1 MAGGYDGEIRI
12 KTKIDN
18 ADMSSQFMQLENRM
32 EKSAANVDNLQSKF
46 DTFTDKIKSSQNKTV
61 ELQAKLEK
69 LAAIRVPTDEYKK
82 ISEQMEQARQ
92 KMAAANEE
100 LNQMRELG
108 FKDEN
113 LQSYIKNLDNASKK
127 AWDLAAA
134 KTKLELANGAFVD
147 QTNTEEYQKILDKLN
162 EQKQKTNELEDA
174 QSKVKE
180 EIDAEIAEQNRLN
193 SIFQS
198 ATVTNQRLVDL
209 LKEEKDVESQIADMK
224 NAGLTS
230 GYDKY
235 DEAEGKLSK
244 IREEI
249 KKINSE
255 QKKVGSGAKQIEN
268 VGKAAKK
275 SAGMM
280 SSLLSRL
287 KGITLSLLIFN
298 WITKAFNGMVDSFK
312 TGIQNMARYSG
323 SFNERMS
330 TLKSSVETMKNALGT
345 LAAPIVSMVTP
356 ALATLCDWLT
366 KAINAMN
373 QFIALLSGQ
382 STWTRAKQQQVDY
395 AKSLE
400 KTSGVAKKAAGA
412 LAAFDDLN
420 VLQIDSDSGGGG
432 ADSVAGMHEEVQVS
446 DKMASKMEKLRNL
459 VSQIKEEIGV
469 GWKSAFEKLGID
481 GQIQNIRDNIASIKR
496 SFIDI
501 FSADSVKEAAGN
513 FAITFAFGLGTIAAS
528 FVSIGATI
536 AQNLTG
542 GIKKYLDDNKED
554 IKDHLVQMFDIGADI
569 MLLAASAATAFALI
583 FFTFGSNSGQVLT
596 ANLIQMF
603 SDAFLSVSSIA
614 AQFADDILHL
624 LLDPFVNN
632 QEDISVAVQ
641 GIIDVLAL
649 FSGTVA
655 DIVGQVGDG
664 FNSLYS
670 NYISPFIDSFATD
683 ISDLLGAFLDFWNGS
698 MQPVLMEWAAMFDD
712 TYQSHLLP
720 MIDAFM
726 ELLGVLIEYIQLFW
740 ENYLKAPLQW
750 IIANVLPLL
759 KPILSELGKQVKF
772 AADVIADI
780 ITTLL
785 KVIKGVFAI
794 IGDLIR
800 GDWKQMWAD
809 AKQIFKD
816 IVNGILSIVETMA
829 NGVIDAINGM
839 IRALNSIHVDIP
851 DWVPGLGGKSFSIN
865 LEEIG
870 KVSIT
875 RLATGGITAGA
886 TLAEI
891 GEAGREAVL
900 PLEQNTGWMDTLA
913 EKIAER
919 MPETGGTVDASLILD
934 GETCGRLFLPYLQ
947 SEEVRLGIAEG

>member
-12 KTKIDN
+12 KTKIEN
-18 ADMSSQFMQLENRM
+18 ADMSSQLMQLENRM
-32 EKSAANVDNLQSKF
+32 EKTARKAQQLEAAMREMENR
-46 DTFTDKIKSSQNKTV
+46 KI
-61 ELQAKLEK
+61 
-69 LAAIRVPTDEYKK
+69 PTDEYKEVQTQIQK
-82 ISEQMEQARQ
+82 AQDKLSGLNDRME
-92 KMAAANEE
+92 KF
-100 LNQMRELG
+100 LELG
-108 FKDEN
+108 GKKSSSTFKNMQYDMADLENTIAYAKGELEAMEEDGTAFKDV
-113 LQSYIKNLDNASKK
+113 K
-127 AWDLAAA
+127 A
-134 KTKLELANGAFVD
+134 
-147 QTNTEEYQKILDKLN
+147 TEEY
-162 EQKQKTNELEDA
+162 
-174 QSKVKE
+174 
-180 EIDAEIAEQNRLN
+180 R
-193 SIFQS
+193 
-198 ATVTNQRLVDL
+198 
-209 LKEEKDVESQIADMK
+209 
-224 NAGLTS
+224 
-230 GYDKY
+230 
-235 DEAEGKLSK
+235 KLSDQLGDTN
-244 IREEI
+244 REMAILSKKHDEI
-249 KKINSE
+249 IDK
-255 QKKVGSGAKQIEN
+255 QKKVGSGAKQIEK
-268 VGKAAKK
+268 VGKSAKK
-275 SAGMM
+275 SAGFM
-280 SSLLSRL
+280 STLLSRL
-287 KGITLSLLIFN
+287 KGIALSLLIFN

-312 TGIQNMARYSG
+312 TGIQNMSKYSS

-330 TLKSSVETMKNALGT
+330 SLKSSIATLNVALGT
-345 LAAPIVSMVTP
+345 LAAPIVSIVTP
-356 ALATLCDWLT
+356 ALTRLCDWLT

-420 VLQIDSDSGGGG
+420 VLQKNDSGGSG
-432 ADSVAGMHEEVQVS
+432 SSTAGMYEEVQVS

>member
-18 ADMSSQFMQLENRM
+18 ADMSSQLMQLENRM
-32 EKSAANVDNLQSKF
+32 EKTARKAQQLEAALREMENQ
-46 DTFTDKIKSSQNKTV
+46 KI
-61 ELQAKLEK
+61 
-69 LAAIRVPTDEYKK
+69 PTDEYKEVQDQIQK
-82 ISEQMEQARQ
+82 AQDKLSGLNDRME
-92 KMAAANEE
+92 KF
-100 LNQMRELG
+100 LELG
-108 FKDEN
+108 GKKNSSTFKNMQYDAAELENTIAYAKGELEAMEEDGTAFKDV
-113 LQSYIKNLDNASKK
+113 K
-127 AWDLAAA
+127 A
-134 KTKLELANGAFVD
+134 
-147 QTNTEEYQKILDKLN
+147 TEEYKKLSAQLRDTNN
-162 EQKQKTNELEDA
+162 EMKVLSKRHDEIMNKT
-174 QSKVKE
+174 SKMAK
-180 EIDAEIAEQNRLN
+180 
-193 SIFQS
+193 
-198 ATVTNQRLVDL
+198 
-209 LKEEKDVESQIADMK
+209 K
-224 NAGLTS
+224 TS
-230 GYDKY
+230 G
-235 DEAEGKLSK
+235 LFST
-244 IREEI
+244 
-249 KKINSE
+249 
-255 QKKVGSGAKQIEN
+255 
-268 VGKAAKK
+268 
-275 SAGMM
+275 
-280 SSLLSRL
+280 LLSRL

-323 SFNERMS
+323 SFNEKMS
-330 TLKSSVETMKNALGT
+330 ALKSSVETMKNALGT

-420 VLQIDSDSGGGG
+420 VLQIDSDSGGGSS
-432 ADSVAGMHEEVQVS
+432 DSSVAGMYEEVQVS

-469 GWKSAFEKLGID
+469 GWKNAFEKLGID
-481 GQIQNIRDNIASIKR
+481 GQIQNIRDNITSIKS

-513 FAITFAFGLGTIAAS
+513 FAVTFAFGLGTIAAS

-569 MLLAASAATAFALI
+569 MLLAASAATAFALV
-583 FFTFGSNSGQVLT
+583 FSTFGSDSGQQLT
-596 ANLIQMF
+596 ANLLQMF

-641 GIIDVLAL
+641 GIIDVLSL
-649 FSGTVA
+649 FSGTVS

-670 NYISPFIDSFATD
+670 NYISPFIDSFTKD
-683 ISDLLGAFLDFWNGS
+683 ISDLLGVFLDFWNGS
-698 MQPVLMEWAAMFDD
+698 MQPVLMEWASMFDD
-712 TYQSHLLP
+712 TYQSHLKP

-759 KPILSELGKQVKF
+759 KPILSELGKLVKLT
-772 AADVIADI
+772 ADVIAEI

-785 KVIKGVFAI
+785 KVIKDVFVI
-794 IGDLIR
+794 LGDLIR
-800 GDWKQMWAD
+800 GDWKQMWTD
-809 AKQIFKD
+809 AKQTVKD
-816 IVNGILSIVETMA
+816 IVNGILTIVETMA

-865 LEEIG
+865 LQEIG
-870 KVSIT
+870 KVSIP
-875 RLATGGITAGA
+875 RLATGGITTGA

-900 PLEQNTGWMDTLA
+900 PLEQNTGWMDALA

-919 MPETGGTVDASLILD
+919 MPETGGTIDASLILD

>member
-12 KTKIDN
+12 KTKIEN
-18 ADMSSQFMQLENRM
+18 ADMSSQLMQLENRM
-32 EKSAANVDNLQSKF
+32 EKTARKAQQLEAALREMENQ
-46 DTFTDKIKSSQNKTV
+46 KI
-61 ELQAKLEK
+61 
-69 LAAIRVPTDEYKK
+69 PTDEYKEVQDQIQK
-82 ISEQMEQARQ
+82 AQDKLSGLNDRME
-92 KMAAANEE
+92 KF
-100 LNQMRELG
+100 LELG
-108 FKDEN
+108 GKKNSSTFKNMQYDAAELENTIAYAKGELEAMEEDGTAFKDV
-113 LQSYIKNLDNASKK
+113 K
-127 AWDLAAA
+127 A
-134 KTKLELANGAFVD
+134 
-147 QTNTEEYQKILDKLN
+147 TEEYKKLSAQLRDTNN
-162 EQKQKTNELEDA
+162 EMKVLSKRHDEIMNKT
-174 QSKVKE
+174 SKMAK
-180 EIDAEIAEQNRLN
+180 
-193 SIFQS
+193 
-198 ATVTNQRLVDL
+198 
-209 LKEEKDVESQIADMK
+209 K
-224 NAGLTS
+224 TS
-230 GYDKY
+230 G
-235 DEAEGKLSK
+235 LFST
-244 IREEI
+244 
-249 KKINSE
+249 
-255 QKKVGSGAKQIEN
+255 
-268 VGKAAKK
+268 
-275 SAGMM
+275 
-280 SSLLSRL
+280 LLSRL
-287 KGITLSLLIFN
+287 KGIALSLLIFN

-312 TGIQNMARYSG
+312 TGIQNMSKYSS

-330 TLKSSVETMKNALGT
+330 SLKSSIATLNAALGT

-356 ALATLCDWLT
+356 ALARLCDWLT

-420 VLQIDSDSGGGG
+420 VLQIDSDSGGGNS
-432 ADSVAGMHEEVQVS
+432 DSVAGMYEEVQVS
-446 DKMASKMEKLRNL
+446 DKMASKLGMIRDIVGK
-459 VSQIKEEIGV
+459 IKEEIGV
-469 GWKSAFEKLGID
+469 GWKNAFEKLGID
-481 GQIQNIRDNIASIKR
+481 GQVQNIHDNLASIR
-496 SFIDI
+496 SSFIDI

-513 FAITFAFGLGTIAAS
+513 FAITFATSLGTIAAS

-569 MLLAASAATAFALI
+569 LLLAATAAAAFALI
-583 FFTFGSNSGQVLT
+583 FSTFGSDSGQLLT

-632 QEDISVAVQ
+632 QDDIATAVQ

-649 FSGTVA
+649 FSGTVS

-670 NYISPFIDSFATD
+670 NYISPFIDSFTTD
-683 ISDLLGAFLDFWNGS
+683 ISDLLGAFLDFWNDS

-712 TYQSHLLP
+712 TYQSHLKP

-726 ELLGVLIEYIQLFW
+726 ELLGVLIEYIQFFW

-750 IIANVLPLL
+750 IVANLLPVL
-759 KPILSELGKQVKF
+759 KPILEVLMSQIKM
-772 AADVIADI
+772 AADIIADI

-785 KVIKGVFAI
+785 NVIKGVFAI
-794 IGDLIR
+794 LGDLVS
-800 GDWKQMWAD
+800 GDWKKLWED
-809 AKQIFKD
+809 AWQIVKD
-816 IVNGILSIVETMA
+816 IVNGILSIVESMT
-829 NGVIDAINGM
+829 NGIVDAINAL
-839 IRALNSIHVDIP
+839 IRFYNSLHFELP
-851 DWVPGLGGKSFSIN
+851 DWLGGKSWGPHN
-865 LEEIG
+865 MPEAPR
-870 KVSIT
+870 VSIP
-875 RLATGGITAGA
+875 RLANGGITTGA

-919 MPETGGTVDASLILD
+919 MPETGGSIDASLILD
-934 GETCGRLFLPYLQ
+934 GETCGRLFLPHIQ
-947 SEEVRLGIAEG
+947 NEEVRLGIAEG

>member
-12 KTKIDN
+12 KTKIEN
-18 ADMSSQFMQLENRM
+18 ADMSSQLMQLENRM
-32 EKSAANVDNLQSKF
+32 EKTARKAQQLEAAMREMENR
-46 DTFTDKIKSSQNKTV
+46 KI
-61 ELQAKLEK
+61 
-69 LAAIRVPTDEYKK
+69 PTDEYKEVQTQIQK
-82 ISEQMEQARQ
+82 AQDKLSGLNDRME
-92 KMAAANEE
+92 KF
-100 LNQMRELG
+100 LELG
-108 FKDEN
+108 GKKSSSTFKNMQYDMADLENTIAYAKGELEAMEEDGTAFKDV
-113 LQSYIKNLDNASKK
+113 K
-127 AWDLAAA
+127 A
-134 KTKLELANGAFVD
+134 
-147 QTNTEEYQKILDKLN
+147 TEEY
-162 EQKQKTNELEDA
+162 
-174 QSKVKE
+174 
-180 EIDAEIAEQNRLN
+180 R
-193 SIFQS
+193 
-198 ATVTNQRLVDL
+198 
-209 LKEEKDVESQIADMK
+209 
-224 NAGLTS
+224 
-230 GYDKY
+230 
-235 DEAEGKLSK
+235 KLSDQLGDTN
-244 IREEI
+244 REMAILSKKHDEI
-249 KKINSE
+249 IDK
-255 QKKVGSGAKQIEN
+255 QKKVGSGAKQIEK
-268 VGKAAKK
+268 VGKSAKK
-275 SAGMM
+275 SAGFM
-280 SSLLSRL
+280 STLLSRL
-287 KGITLSLLIFN
+287 KGIALSLLIFN

-312 TGIQNMARYSG
+312 TGIQNMSKYSS

-330 TLKSSVETMKNALGT
+330 SLKSSIATLNVALGT
-345 LAAPIVSMVTP
+345 LAAPIVSIVTP
-356 ALATLCDWLT
+356 ALTRLCDWLT

-420 VLQIDSDSGGGG
+420 VLQKNDSGGSG
-432 ADSVAGMHEEVQVS
+432 SSTAGMYEEVQVS

-513 FAITFAFGLGTIAAS
+513 FAITFAFGLGTIAAY